1 MKPELILIFMEETKY
16 KHSMPLQIRFN
27 DVDKFG
33 HVNNAVYMNFYDTA
47 KTNYIS
53 TVCPNVDWE
62 KDAIIVV
69 YIEVFFK
76 AQIYST
82 DNINVQTAVTGIGTK
97 SFDLNQQVI
106 DTKTNEVKC
115 ICRSTMVTYD
125 LNERVTKPLKGEWI
139 KAICD
144 FEGKDLRKKK

>member
-1 MKPELILIFMEETKY
+1 MEEIKY
-16 KHSMPLQIRFN
+16 NHSIPLQIRFS

-33 HVNNAVYMNFYDTA
+33 HVNNAVYLNFYDTA
-47 KTNYIS
+47 KTNYVS
-53 TVCPNVDWE
+53 TVCPNVDWKE
-62 KDAIIVV
+62 EAIIVV
-69 YIEVFFK
+69 YIEVVFK

-82 DNINVQTAVTGIGTK
+82 DNIDVQTAVTGIGTK
-97 SFDLNQQVI
+97 SFDLSQQVI

-125 LNERVTKPLKGEWI
+125 LNERKTIPLKDEWV
-139 KAICD
+139 KAICS

>member
-1 MKPELILIFMEETKY
+1 
-16 KHSMPLQIRFN
+16 MPLQLRFN

-33 HVNNAVYMNFYDTA
+33 HVNNAVYLNFYDTA
-47 KTNYIS
+47 KTNYFS

-69 YIEVFFK
+69 YIEVAFK

-82 DNINVQTAVTGIGTK
+82 DNIAVQTAVTGIGTK
-97 SFDLNQQVI
+97 SFDLCQQI
-106 DTKTNEVKC
+106 IETGTNEVKC
-115 ICRSTMVTYD
+115 ICRSVMVTYD
-125 LNERVTKPLKGEWI
+125 LMTKETRPLKEEWV

-144 FEGKDLRKKK
+144 YEGRDLRKKKEQ